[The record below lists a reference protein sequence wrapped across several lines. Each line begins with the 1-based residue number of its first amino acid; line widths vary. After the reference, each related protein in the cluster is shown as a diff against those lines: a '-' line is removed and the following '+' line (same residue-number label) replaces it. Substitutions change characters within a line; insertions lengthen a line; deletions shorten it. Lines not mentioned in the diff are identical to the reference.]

1 MLAVAVRWLV
11 GAHAGDPRSVG
22 VARIRRCAVL
32 RPVVCVVRALLLSA
46 AAAALIPRLI
56 GMYSVAAAAAA
67 AAAARVAG
75 CGRVRPG

>member
-22 VARIRRCAVL
+22 VARIRRCVVL
-32 RPVVCVVRALLLSA
+32 RPVVCVVRALLLS

-67 AAAARVAG
+67 AAARVAG